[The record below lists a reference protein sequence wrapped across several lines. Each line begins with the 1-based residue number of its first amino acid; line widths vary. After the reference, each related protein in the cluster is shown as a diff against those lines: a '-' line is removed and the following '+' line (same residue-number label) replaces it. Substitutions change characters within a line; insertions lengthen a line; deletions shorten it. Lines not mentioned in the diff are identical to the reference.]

1 MNLAN
6 RISIG
11 RIILIPFFIASIIY
25 SRMDLALVLFILAI
39 ASDAFDGY
47 IARTRNQK
55 TELGTFL
62 DPLADKMLL
71 VSAFICL
78 AIVKNIPA
86 ALRFPPYVTIIVI
99 SRDALIVLGSVIIYM
114 LTGGLDIRP
123 TASGK
128 VTTFFQMLTIAS
140 VLVHFKYSFVVWNI
154 AVIMTVVSGIDYL
167 RVGSRLLNGNQ
178 LASKKDR
185 VIR

>member
-1 MNLAN
+1 MLNLAN

-25 SRMDLALVLFILAI
+25 SRMDLALVFFILAI

-78 AIVKNIPA
+78 AIVRNIPE
-86 ALRFPPYVTIIVI
+86 ALRIPPYVPIIVI

-114 LTGGLDIRP
+114 LTGGLNIRP

-128 VTTFFQMLTIAS
+128 ITTFFQMLTIAS
-140 VLVHFKYSFVVWNI
+140 VLVHFKYSFVIWNI
-154 AVIMTVVSGIDYL
+154 AVIMTVISGIDYL

-178 LASKKDR
+178 SASKKG
-185 VIR
+185 